1 METVKK
7 AWKELWI
14 GQQIFKNVLLDESGR
29 IPMPRCQRYDTGRQ
43 QPFEAC
49 RDMLLERTRR
59 YVTEVD
65 TLRTVYGP
73 EITGSQAIEDFTKM
87 LLKYKEVD
95 VRCGPPMEL
104 ADLDTPLLHVDT
116 TTYNDHVCAILAA
129 AMVSP
134 SPSSDEDESP
144 EDDILP
150 GDWRF
155 PFFYH
160 GNMFAYNN
168 VVRDE
173 LRKEKERQENPPPS
187 HGHSQF
193 GGEGPVVS
201 DSPVGVSPC
210 QSNPACQSC
219 PACQSRQS
227 NTLHLP
233 YCPNPSYALITLAR
247 KDSGGSSCED
257 GTPAMNRQ
265 SKTGEANDR
274 GHSPKASTAESQDIA
289 PVTVGG
295 KDREISTI
303 QRGRSAKAWP
313 TDNGR
318 YDRPSNTGGGGPT
331 QMWALES
338 DDSGPPPSPPASAPA
353 SPVTSTDP
361 SRSASPS
368 VGTDQPPPRR
378 SERTK
383 QGQRTCAPLAATN
396 RATQYGP
403 VPGMTSTP
411 TIEEFEAAMH
421 PNVSVNHQPG
431 LGMGLRA
438 GHGGVK
444 KGELIGIQLGR
455 SVYRHSSQPRLIE
468 EGHTD
473 GRYAFSCGKYVI
485 DALGPRGLAAIN
497 EATLPNRPNAKL
509 EVVAIT
515 NDQFQSDAP
524 DKLLVS
530 AFASEDVGEGEFFYL
545 YYGDEYGRDHYP
557 DKGASIAKDSQEPLL
572 TETEKLDAV
581 LHLLQ
586 GHEETTMK
594 YASINAWGQNEERLC
609 QNPPFFIPADTQTE
623 GTPACD
629 AEREE
634 LDLTNEDPRRRGAQ
648 TKSGG
653 DSTTQG
659 PKDEEDEPNDGGSTK
674 TTPSETPRTT
684 PCVQTNDRKKKGAV
698 NRAEQHTRQE
708 EAGEPLY
715 GERANQAAHA
725 ALTTCTT
732 ALVSTLNSLMT
743 NKPGDD
749 ALPPCSPPPSPPHAE
764 TPSHAGPR
772 GGRHSEMSHSSL
784 DAASAET
791 LAALRLSQPPEG
803 LITRRPELAI
813 PLDHWSEQPHAL
825 SLSKMGPEIAVRYLE
840 RLGRKYDEMIRGA
853 YPQSDLA
860 ELVTREYAELY
871 LKRGPYIAQ
880 YVQEEM
886 QDRPATVSQSLHQ
899 QNRPVNAPEKPVT
912 PVARG
917 NHAERRRESRAHLQW
932 GYEKPT
938 NPPEMGLIAPRQ
950 YRPETTEEW
959 HARNQRKPLPTRI
972 DLVRAHDGSLVN
984 AALQPIQRPDHWR
997 QSGIAHD
1004 LEGMG
1009 VTRAT
1014 AWMKRLKKEFDWQ
1027 ILQGKMEDL
1036 SFGAPIPASESRNQ
1050 FLSYGPYIRQYVME
1064 MEEQRKRAAR
1074 NAAPVQPFVGFT
1086 GQAYA
1091 EKGGATPFTEC
1102 VAPGCPCIA
1111 SWNGEKHQHCCLTC
1125 RDGEV
1130 CKTLCH
1136 LVPFTRPPA
1145 TFSPCTRAAC
1155 ACPASWNGQRG
1166 QYCGTRCREGKACAT
1181 PKHLTPSSTIT
1192 PEADLMRSRGF
1203 EVKSKYQGRGEERPN
1218 PHLYLVQWAKPSGTH
1233 EVGGPDMSILQLSP
1247 EGYLDWYR
1255 DEPSPL
1261 DRRPT
1266 RTPYRPSTRG
1276 PRHAWTTAAPLPWV
1290 EPPAGLREPNHA
1302 PPRSMPPSPPESPTN
1317 IPEDGSDDTEW
1328 QQILRDQGE
1337 DDRQSPL
1344 PSQEDTEDDLNS
1356 LFYNTS
1362 EDEKEEIARPPVKVY
1377 CLPCAQSCL
1386 QDRTKTDHGPALRQ
1400 ATLDEA
1406 TRDATARHNWRH
1418 LARKYSSESSC
1429 RTVNRQERKT
1439 LGGRER
1445 DGRLY
1450 ERTRLPKTV
1459 DLTPHVRKER
1469 THANAGFRKAMMT
1482 NNLQLIMD
1490 DERGARCIYC
1500 LSRPSVNKYTEV
1512 VDNST
1517 VVCPECGVDAVIPAS
1532 AVESEERLHA
1542 WRYLLFTA
1550 KGTASPTTTD
1560 GSTKT
1565 VKPADPS
1572 DNSGTFVRECLPE
1585 CAKEGCTEKAY
1596 LREDG
1601 TSKKF
1606 CSVAHYRELHIA
1618 LQQPPR
1624 SGQGRKETVWPPLFP
1639 YQGRG
1644 PGNSPSRSQPHQD
1657 CGSRRPNM
1665 GPGGPTTSDG
1675 HYHPQRQHSKGGKA
1689 VAVADRRIGRP
1700 GPVPYGTQEALERL
1714 RGKLQEATLISRQL
1728 QYAPPSPPPSPP
1740 SATEST
1746 TLIRVTQSPAVAYK
1760 ERQDPPAPATMWETL
1775 QKHPTITEA
1784 VKDLW
1789 HLFTGYPSTPHYA
1802 SVSTKRPEIVE
1813 IPQGA
1818 PPPDPPPAP
1827 PDPPQEGE
1835 SQGPEEPRV
1844 TSAIATAAGSSTT
1857 YTKEEE
1863 EQGDSQSTD
1872 SQSDEEL
1879 LSSAGNQSKKPE
1891 ACPYCQ
1897 AESQCPRHRRAE
1909 EITRRERQELE
1920 SVQRSLNEGP
1930 YSGHTRGPD
1939 RRRPERLGRTGEAI
1953 CRDRSERIRVIPRC
1967 ACGNYT
1973 KPTPEDPRFCSVC
1986 NALGPHPALSK
1997 VCLHC
2002 KEGNQQTFIY
2012 CTGCGQT
2019 LPPPSFAQHPSN
2031 KTVGTATD
2039 VSRAQGTPQPL
2050 QTQPQP
2056 SSGPDASP
2064 PCSPPT
2070 SRPDTPVSGLEEPL
2084 AGATST
2090 GTEDQTD
2097 LELAANAETPDDP
2110 STELALTQ
2118 ATALPTTAADLLAG
2132 LTLTRTAELQAT
2144 VAPRPLEPAG
2154 SAEVETR
2161 TPPPGPTESEGVEE
2175 TAMPRSRPPATMLPG
2190 DGPTTQRPEVDSS
2203 PPYRVYVDAPTP
2215 PVPPTAEDLA
2225 AYVLQVNVQIQAERN
2240 RAAKELRE
2248 LKEQNEIESSRALL
2262 QLSTTL
2268 TETSEEL
2275 IREAYQAASN
2285 TQARLEQEQADNE
2298 SLRSAVL
2305 KNVMDAGE
2313 LKRGHAEELRSNQ
2326 AETERLR
2333 HNLAQATELQ
2343 ATEVDLASY
2352 QLRREGT
2359 EVENLPP
2366 PLLEYQRSPAVQRRD
2381 DSAPRQ
2387 RDNHRLELTQ
2397 DEPGDLPDTDLRQGS
2412 EQGDHYSRPRT
2423 DRGDDGR
2430 RPNYPVPAPK
2440 DTQPTTARVPG
2451 QEIPP
2456 SYDPDHRRESGGRP
2470 MNSVP
2475 PLNSYTRAITP
2486 KGWSDY
2492 REEREA
2498 DAYRPAAD
2506 RRVDLEDDD
2515 GMSVAESG
2523 VSDAGRQPILQL
2535 YLQDFDVT
2543 VAALSKSP
2551 RADLLKD
2558 LLISKSDNSGSVWNT
2573 RAFWVQEVIEA
2584 WERKVFQ
2591 SRSERSVSYQLQK
2604 IERMTFDKGLKDL
2617 NQQTQSATWH
2627 EFRGDMIL
2635 ALRDGFNTGCQW
2647 EHILQRLLNAAKKRE
2662 TGNPRVFRY
2671 AKEALE
2677 DKPLLDDNW
2686 SRGGGY
2692 GLLGADV
2699 FLLRLDESFKA
2710 DNYGA
2715 RADQN
2720 EWLKTTSREDGE
2732 DVLTL
2737 NSRVMAAY
2745 EKFSGIPVSDIHL
2758 DPHHR
2763 GIAFERLALCLE
2775 NDSQNKRRGV
2785 KAEKLFKDGISRF
2798 EEEVRTG
2805 YKRKEELSS
2814 ERILRFYVMPEE
2826 RNAKAQPSKPS
2837 EPMYEQRRGNR
2848 SERPRPVAVMSV
2860 QPEPREWQ
2868 TETQPLVGAVPF
2880 TPNTGHRMEP
2890 PPTSYS
2896 AAPTAHSPTAHSA
2909 AYVASFDKLT
2919 DRERMWGRE
2928 CDPPA
2933 GNKGHPLGRAWTS
2946 EDWKNTRIDYEK
2958 LVQMANDPQTQ
2969 GALNRFMPLT
2979 TQMNSCRKEIPK
2991 KINDRWG
2998 PKACLFCTNRP
3009 TGGLLG
3015 GNLVGNHPPATCRTA
3030 KRWLCEGGDP
3040 QNAKV
3045 AKELQKCVIFRAPRP
3060 PQTGGRQPFR

>member
-1 METVKK
+1 
-7 AWKELWI
+7 
-14 GQQIFKNVLLDESGR
+14 
-29 IPMPRCQRYDTGRQ
+29 
-43 QPFEAC
+43 
-49 RDMLLERTRR
+49 
-59 YVTEVD
+59 
-65 TLRTVYGP
+65 
-73 EITGSQAIEDFTKM
+73 
-87 LLKYKEVD
+87 
-95 VRCGPPMEL
+95 
-104 ADLDTPLLHVDT
+104 
-116 TTYNDHVCAILAA
+116 
-129 AMVSP
+129 
-134 SPSSDEDESP
+134 
-144 EDDILP
+144 
-150 GDWRF
+150 
-155 PFFYH
+155 
-160 GNMFAYNN
+160 
-168 VVRDE
+168 
-173 LRKEKERQENPPPS
+173 
-187 HGHSQF
+187 
-193 GGEGPVVS
+193 
-201 DSPVGVSPC
+201 
-210 QSNPACQSC
+210 
-219 PACQSRQS
+219 
-227 NTLHLP
+227 
-233 YCPNPSYALITLAR
+233 
-247 KDSGGSSCED
+247 
-257 GTPAMNRQ
+257 
-265 SKTGEANDR
+265 
-274 GHSPKASTAESQDIA
+274 
-289 PVTVGG
+289 
-295 KDREISTI
+295 
-303 QRGRSAKAWP
+303 
-313 TDNGR
+313 
-318 YDRPSNTGGGGPT
+318 
-331 QMWALES
+331 
-338 DDSGPPPSPPASAPA
+338 
-353 SPVTSTDP
+353 
-361 SRSASPS
+361 
-368 VGTDQPPPRR
+368 
-378 SERTK
+378 
-383 QGQRTCAPLAATN
+383 
-396 RATQYGP
+396 
-403 VPGMTSTP
+403 
-411 TIEEFEAAMH
+411 
-421 PNVSVNHQPG
+421 
-431 LGMGLRA
+431 
-438 GHGGVK
+438 
-444 KGELIGIQLGR
+444 
-455 SVYRHSSQPRLIE
+455 
-468 EGHTD
+468 
-473 GRYAFSCGKYVI
+473 
-485 DALGPRGLAAIN
+485 
-497 EATLPNRPNAKL
+497 
-509 EVVAIT
+509 
-515 NDQFQSDAP
+515 
-524 DKLLVS
+524 
-530 AFASEDVGEGEFFYL
+530 
-545 YYGDEYGRDHYP
+545 
-557 DKGASIAKDSQEPLL
+557 
-572 TETEKLDAV
+572 
-581 LHLLQ
+581 
-586 GHEETTMK
+586 
-594 YASINAWGQNEERLC
+594 
-609 QNPPFFIPADTQTE
+609 
-623 GTPACD
+623 
-629 AEREE
+629 
-634 LDLTNEDPRRRGAQ
+634 
-648 TKSGG
+648 
-653 DSTTQG
+653 
-659 PKDEEDEPNDGGSTK
+659 
-674 TTPSETPRTT
+674 
-684 PCVQTNDRKKKGAV
+684 
-698 NRAEQHTRQE
+698 
-708 EAGEPLY
+708 
-715 GERANQAAHA
+715 
-725 ALTTCTT
+725 
-732 ALVSTLNSLMT
+732 
-743 NKPGDD
+743 
-749 ALPPCSPPPSPPHAE
+749 
-764 TPSHAGPR
+764 
-772 GGRHSEMSHSSL
+772 
-784 DAASAET
+784 
-791 LAALRLSQPPEG
+791 
-803 LITRRPELAI
+803 
-813 PLDHWSEQPHAL
+813 
-825 SLSKMGPEIAVRYLE
+825 
-840 RLGRKYDEMIRGA
+840 MIRGA

-886 QDRPATVSQSLHQ
+886 QDRPATASQLLHQ
-899 QNRPVNAPEKPVT
+899 QSCPFNAPKKPDM
-912 PVARG
+912 PVSRG
-917 NHAERRRESRAHLQW
+917 NHAERRRESRAHLQHQ
-932 GYEKPT
+932 YHAEPPPPDPKKPA
-938 NPPEMGLIAPRQ
+938 NLPEMGLIVPRH

-959 HARNQRKPLPTRI
+959 HARNQRKPLPMRI

-997 QSGIAHD
+997 KSGIAHD

-1009 VTRAT
+1009 VTQAT

-1027 ILQGKMEDL
+1027 ILHGATEDL

-1091 EKGGATPFTEC
+1091 EKGGAAPFAEC

-1166 QYCGTRCREGKACAT
+1166 QYCGARCREGKACAT

-1192 PEADLMRSRGF
+1192 PEADLMRSRNF
-1203 EVKSKYQGRGEERPN
+1203 EVRSKYQGIGEERPN
-1218 PHLYLVQWAKPSGTH
+1218 PHLYLVQWAKPTETH
-1233 EVGGPDMSILQLSP
+1233 EVEGPDMSILQLSP
-1247 EGYLDWYR
+1247 EGHLEWYR

-1266 RTPYRPSTRG
+1266 RTPNRPITRG

-1317 IPEDGSDDTEW
+1317 ISENGSDDTEW
-1328 QQILRDQGE
+1328 QQILRTQGK
-1337 DDRQSPL
+1337 DSRQSSL
-1344 PSQEDTEDDLNS
+1344 PSQEGTEDDLGS
-1356 LFYNTS
+1356 LFDNTS
-1362 EDEKEEIARPPVKVY
+1362 EDEEEEIARPPVKVY
-1377 CLPCAQSCL
+1377 CLPCAQSRL
-1386 QDRTKTDHGPALRQ
+1386 QDRTETVHSPAPRQ
-1400 ATLDEA
+1400 APAPFGEA
-1406 TRDATARHNWRH
+1406 TRYATARHHWQR
-1418 LARKYSSESSC
+1418 LARKFSSESSGH
-1429 RTVNRQERKT
+1429 TINRRERQTLGERK
-1439 LGGRER
+1439 RN
-1445 DGRLY
+1445 GRLY
-1450 ERTRLPKTV
+1450 ERTRLPRAV
-1459 DLTPHVRKER
+1459 DLTPHIQNEG
-1469 THANAGFRKAMMT
+1469 THAKAGFRKAMMT

-1490 DERGARCIYC
+1490 DEQGARCIYC
-1500 LSRPSVNKYTEV
+1500 LGRPSVNKYTEV

-1550 KGTASPTTTD
+1550 KKTESPTTTD

-1565 VKPADPS
+1565 VKPAGPS
-1572 DNSGTFVRECLPE
+1572 DNSGTFVKECLPE

-1606 CSVAHYRELHIA
+1606 CSVAHYREHHIA
-1618 LQQPPR
+1618 LQVPPR
-1624 SGQGRKETVWPPLFP
+1624 SSQGRKDPVWPPLFP

-1644 PGNSPSRSQPHQD
+1644 PGNSPSRSQPYQD
-1657 CGSRRPNM
+1657 CDSRRPTI
-1665 GPGGPTTSDG
+1665 GPGRPTTSDG
-1675 HYHPQRQHSKGGKA
+1675 HYRPQRQHSQGGKA
-1689 VAVADRRIGRP
+1689 VAVADRRLGRS
-1700 GPVPYGTQEALERL
+1700 GPVPYGTQEALQRL
-1714 RGKLQEATLISRQL
+1714 REKLQEATFISRQL

-1740 SATEST
+1740 AATEST
-1746 TLIRVTQSPAVAYK
+1746 TLIRVTRSPAVAYK
-1760 ERQDPPAPATMWETL
+1760 EKQGPPAPATMWETL
-1775 QKHPTITEA
+1775 QEHPTIAKA

-1789 HLFTGYPSTPHYA
+1789 NLFTGYPSTPHYA
-1802 SVSTKRPEIVE
+1802 PVSTKRPDIVE

-1827 PDPPQEGE
+1827 PDPPQEGDP
-1835 SQGPEEPRV
+1835 QGPEESRV

-1857 YTKEEE
+1857 YTREEE
-1863 EQGDSQSTD
+1863 EHGDSQDTD

-1879 LSSAGNQSKKPE
+1879 LGSAGDRSKKPE
-1891 ACPYCQ
+1891 AYPYCQ
-1897 AESQCPRHRRAE
+1897 AESQCPRHRRVE
-1909 EITRRERQELE
+1909 EITRRERQRVE

-1930 YSGHTRGPD
+1930 YSGHTQGPD

-1953 CRDRSERIRVIPRC
+1953 GRDRSGRPRVNPRC
-1967 ACGNYT
+1967 RCGNYT

-1986 NALGPHPALSK
+1986 EALGPQPALSK
-1997 VCLHC
+1997 ICLHC

-2012 CTGCGQT
+2012 CTTCGRT

-2031 KTVGTATD
+2031 KTVRTATTFC
-2039 VSRAQGTPQPL
+2039 RTQGTPKPFTGWHPTSSIQHPDSDYTDRAVRREFERKARVTEAQAEAPGPQPNSETWPPPHPWWHPQVCPAAL

-2090 GTEDQTD
+2090 EDQTD
-2097 LELAANAETPDDP
+2097 LELAASAETPDDP

-2118 ATALPTTAADLLAG
+2118 ATALPTAAADLLAG

-2144 VAPRPLEPAG
+2144 VALRPLEPAG

-2175 TAMPRSRPPATMLPG
+2175 TAMPRSRPPATTLPG
-2190 DGPTTQRPEVDSS
+2190 DGPTTQRPEVGNS

-2215 PVPPTAEDLA
+2215 PVPPTAEGLA

-2285 TQARLEQEQADNE
+2285 TQAQLEQEQADNE

-2333 HNLAQATELQ
+2333 HNLAQAAELQ

-2397 DEPGDLPDTDLRQGS
+2397 DEPEDLPDTDLRQGS
-2412 EQGDHYSRPRT
+2412 EQGDRYSRPRT
-2423 DRGDDGR
+2423 DRGDDGHR
-2430 RPNYPVPAPK
+2430 SNYPGPAPR
-2440 DTQPTTARVPG
+2440 DTQPTTARVQG

-2470 MNSVP
+2470 MNRAP
-2475 PLNSYTRAITP
+2475 PLNSYPRGVTP
-2486 KGWSDY
+2486 RGWSDH

-2498 DAYRPAAD
+2498 DAYGPAAD

-2515 GMSVAESG
+2515 RMSVAESG
-2523 VSDAGRQPILQL
+2523 VSDIGRNPILQL

-2551 RADLLKD
+2551 RAGLLKD

-2617 NQQTQSATWH
+2617 NQQTQSATWN

-2647 EHILQRLLNAAKKRE
+2647 EHILQRLLNASKKRE

-2860 QPEPREWQ
+2860 QPEHREWQ
-2868 TETQPLVGAVPF
+2868 TEAQPLVGAVPF

-2896 AAPTAHSPTAHSA
+2896 AAPTAHSA

-2958 LVQMANDPQTQ
+2958 LVQMANDPQMQ
-2969 GALNRFMPLT
+2969 GAMNRFMPLT
-2979 TQMNSCRKEIPK
+2979 TQMNSCRKEMPK
-2991 KINDRWG
+2991 KTNDRWG
-2998 PKACLFCTNRP
+2998 AKACLFCTNRP

-3045 AKELQKCVIFRAPRP
+3045 AKELQQCVIFRAPRP